1 MSCIILERARVVT
14 LSRGRPDAECAHAP
28 VEDDRIAMV
37 SSCAD
42 SLDAD
47 TLPSDHRLLV
57 RAHRTCD
64 RPHLLPRG
72 YRFAWIMLIVGCW
85 DRHACAASGEV
96 SSSVVPTSHMA
107 PLEEHLDELLS
118 APSR

>member
-1 MSCIILERARVVT
+1 MSRIILKRARVVT
-14 LSRGRPDAECAHAP
+14 LSRGRPDAEYADVP

-37 SSCAD
+37 SGCVD
-42 SLDAD
+42 SLDAH
-47 TLPSDHRLLV
+47 TFPSEHHQLV

-64 RPHLLPRG
+64 RPHLLPCG
-72 YRFAWIMLIVGCW
+72 YRFAWIMPIILCW
-85 DRHACAASGEV
+85 DRHACVALGAV